1 MPIWLNDLGI
11 VSALGVGHQQTI
23 DSINAQQSNTLT
35 LTNELAFAGRA
46 TYVGMVKTLP
56 LSATLRTY
64 SLIDAALAQI
74 KPTLTQFNVPE
85 QRIAVVIGTST
96 ASIHEGERARM
107 ELKQADSWPDKY
119 NYNDQTLV
127 APADYIAKQLNATGP
142 CYSIST
148 ACSSSSKAMISAR
161 ALLLA
166 DLADVVICGGVDSLC
181 QLTVNGFDSLS
192 SISDEV
198 CQPFALT
205 RSGIN
210 IGEGAALFVMSK
222 KRNQQNSVAFL
233 GGGESSDAHHISAP
247 APDGSG
253 AEQAMRAALNDANL
267 PAEAIDYIN
276 AHGTAT
282 AQNDAMESLAINRVF
297 GNNTPVSSSKHLS
310 GHTLGAAG
318 AIEAGIC
325 WLSLINHD
333 FVTTL
338 PFNTGEQDPAL
349 GEIALLTSPFIKP
362 LKYCLSNS
370 FAFGGNNVSVILGLI
385 DEQL

>member
-1 MPIWLNDLGI
+1 MPVWLNDLGI
-11 VSALGVGHQQTI
+11 VSALGAGHQQTI
-23 DSINAQQSNTLT
+23 KSLNSQHINTLT
-35 LTNELAFAGRA
+35 ATDELAFDGRQ

-56 LSATLRTY
+56 LSAILRTY
-64 SLIDAALAQI
+64 TLIDDALAQI
-74 KPTLTQFNVPE
+74 KPTLEQFNVAD

-107 ELKQADSWPDKY
+107 QFKQAGYWPEEY
-119 NYNDQTLV
+119 NYEDQSLI

-192 SISDEV
+192 SISDAV
-198 CQPFALT
+198 CQPFSLT

-222 KRNQQNSVAFL
+222 KRNQGNAVAFI

-253 AEQAMRAALNDANL
+253 AEQAMCAALRDANL
-267 PAEAIDYIN
+267 TADDIDYIN

-282 AQNDAMESLAINRVF
+282 QQNDAMESLAINRVF

-325 WLSLINHD
+325 WLSLINND
-333 FVTTL
+333 SVTTL

>member
-107 ELKQADSWPDKY
+107 ELKQAGGWPAKY

-127 APADYIAKQLNATGP
+127 APADYIAKHLNATGP

>member
-1 MPIWLNDLGI
+1 MPVWLNDLGI
-11 VSALGVGHQQTI
+11 VSALGAGHQQTI
-23 DSINAQQSNTLT
+23 KSLNSQHINTLT
-35 LTNELAFAGRA
+35 ATDELAFDGRQ

-56 LSATLRTY
+56 LSAILRTY
-64 SLIDAALAQI
+64 TLIDDALAQI
-74 KPTLTQFNVPE
+74 KPTLEQFNVAD

-107 ELKQADSWPDKY
+107 QFKQAGYWPEEY
-119 NYNDQTLV
+119 NYEDQSLI
-127 APADYIAKQLNATGP
+127 APANYIAKQLNATGP

-192 SISDEV
+192 SISDAV
-198 CQPFALT
+198 CQPFSLA

-222 KRNQQNSVAFL
+222 KRNQGNAVAFI

-253 AEQAMRAALNDANL
+253 AEQAMCAALRDANL
-267 PAEAIDYIN
+267 TADDIDYIN

-282 AQNDAMESLAINRVF
+282 QQNDAMESLAINRVF

-325 WLSLINHD
+325 WLSLINND
-333 FVTTL
+333 SVTTL

>member
-1 MPIWLNDLGI
+1 MPVWLNDLGI
-11 VSALGVGHQQTI
+11 VSALGAGHQQTI
-23 DSINAQQSNTLT
+23 KSLNSQHINTLT
-35 LTNELAFAGRA
+35 ATDELAFDGRQ

-56 LSATLRTY
+56 LSAILRTY
-64 SLIDAALAQI
+64 TLIDDALAQI
-74 KPTLTQFNVPE
+74 KPTLEQFNVAD

-107 ELKQADSWPDKY
+107 QFKQAGYWPEEY
-119 NYNDQTLV
+119 NYEDQSLIS
-127 APADYIAKQLNATGP
+127 PANYIAKQLNATGP

-192 SISDEV
+192 SISDAV
-198 CQPFALT
+198 CQPFSLA

-210 IGEGAALFVMSK
+210 IGEGAALFMMSK
-222 KRNQQNSVAFL
+222 KRNQGNAVAFI

-253 AEQAMRAALNDANL
+253 AEQAMCAALRDANL
-267 PAEAIDYIN
+267 TADDIDYIN

-282 AQNDAMESLAINRVF
+282 QQNDAMESLAINRVF

-325 WLSLINHD
+325 WLSLINND
-333 FVTTL
+333 SVTTL